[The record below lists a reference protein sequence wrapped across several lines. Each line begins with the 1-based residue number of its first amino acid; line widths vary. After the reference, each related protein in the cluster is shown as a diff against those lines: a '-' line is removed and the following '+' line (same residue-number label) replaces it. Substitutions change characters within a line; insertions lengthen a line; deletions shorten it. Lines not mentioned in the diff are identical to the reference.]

1 MLSPRCFD
9 GVWYVQWSVIR
20 SCLVLQVVGSW
31 GRSQGY
37 NGCIVACQPLVVY
50 CSCMSLGVISS
61 HFFMSRHVTHCL
73 RALSS
78 AGDHWLLRNPPIGW
92 PTSPRRT
99 RTCSIHGGLI
109 YIYIYRFQLF
119 ISVVTDQFN
128 GHLNSSNW
136 LGGRTAFPM
145 LEAARRRPILY

>member
-109 YIYIYRFQLF
+109 YIYIQVSAVYLGCYRSIQRTLKLF
-119 ISVVTDQFN
+119 KLV
-128 GHLNSSNW
+128 
-136 LGGRTAFPM
+136 GGKDCFSHA
-145 LEAARRRPILY
+145 